1 MKIAAIVGSLRKDS
15 FNMRLARYMQEQFK
29 HKLDI
34 EILKIHELP
43 FYNQDIEL
51 DPPESVKIFKHK
63 VSMADA
69 VLWITPEYNYSI
81 PGVTKNA
88 IDWLSRV
95 DKVMKGKPSW
105 ILGSSMG
112 FLGSV
117 RAQLHLR
124 EILFSPSIASPF
136 YPGNEVYIGT
146 AHEKFNEH
154 GELIHEPTKQYLKTV
169 TDHFIEWM
177 ESGSWRFSTSS
188 RV

>member
-1 MKIAAIVGSLRKDS
+1 MKIAAIVGSLRADS
-15 FNMRLARYMQEQFK
+15 YNMRIARFMQEHFK
-29 HKLDI
+29 DKLDI
-34 EILKIHELP
+34 EIVRIDELP
-43 FYNQDIEL
+43 FFNQDIEL
-51 DPPESVKIFKHK
+51 DPPESVKTFKHK
-63 VSMADA
+63 VNMADA

-95 DKVMKGKPSW
+95 DKVMQGKPSW

-146 AHEKFNEH
+146 AHEKFNEQ
-154 GELIHEPTKQYLKTV
+154 GELIHEPTRHFLETV
-169 TDHFIEWM
+169 TTNFIEWM
-177 ESGSWRFSTSS
+177 ESGSWRKIN
-188 RV
+188 